1 MISKFQNKLD
11 SLKSKSNHVFL
22 RVSKFYKKKSPLK
35 IIDMFKKFILLSL
48 LTISSFST
56 FAQYQFTE
64 TSKVNCTAIKNQENT
79 GTCWSFSTVSFLESE
94 LLRTGQGEHD
104 LSEMYIVRNIYQ
116 DKARN
121 YVLRQG
127 KANFSQGSLAH
138 DVIRAYKMGGIV
150 PESVF
155 DGKLSDTDSHD
166 HSELEIALKSILD
179 GIVKQKRP
187 SPRWAGSID
196 AIMDNYMGDAPEKFV
211 YQEKEYTPASFA
223 KSLKINPEE
232 YLSFTSYMHH
242 PYFKACILEIPDNYS
257 NGSYINLQMGD
268 VERIVDNAL
277 ANGFT
282 VSWDGDVSEKGFSS
296 RNGIAVLPVD
306 ENRKDLFTTPG
317 AEIKVTQE
325 LRQATFMDYSTTDDH
340 LMHIVGTATD
350 QNGTKYYIIKNSW
363 GEVSEYKGYLYM
375 SAPYF
380 RLKTV
385 GVLVHKDAVPK
396 LMWEKLGLNRLP

>member
-1 MISKFQNKLD
+1 
-11 SLKSKSNHVFL
+11 
-22 RVSKFYKKKSPLK
+22 
-35 IIDMFKKFILLSL
+35 MFKKSVLLSM
-48 LTISSFST
+48 LTIFACSA
-56 FAQYQFTE
+56 FAQYQFEE
-64 TSKVNCTAIKNQENT
+64 TNKVACTAVKNQQRT

-94 LLRTGQGEHD
+94 LMRMGQPGID

-155 DGKLSDTDSHD
+155 DGKVEESDMHD
-166 HSELEIALKSILD
+166 HSEMEVALKGMID
-179 GIVKQKRP
+179 GIIKQKRP
-187 SPRWAGSID
+187 TPRWAGGVD
-196 AIMDNYMGDAPEKFV
+196 AIMDIYMGDVPEKFA
-211 YQEKEYTPASFA
+211 YEGKDYTVESFT
-223 KSLKINPEE
+223 KSLKINPDD
-232 YLSFTSYMHH
+232 YLSFTSYTHH
-242 PYFKACILEIPDNYS
+242 PFFEECILEIPDNYS

-268 VERIVDNAL
+268 LERIVDNAL

-296 RNGIAVLPVD
+296 KNGIAVLPVD
-306 ENRKDLFTTPG
+306 EKREDLFTKPG
-317 AEIKVTQE
+317 PEIKVTQE
-325 LRQATFMDYSTTDDH
+325 LRQKTFMNYSTTDDH
-340 LMHIVGTATD
+340 LMHIVGTAKD

-363 GEVSEYKGYLYM
+363 GEISEYKGYLYM
-375 SAPYF
+375 SAAYF

-385 GVLVHKDAVPK
+385 GVLVHKEAVPK
-396 LMWEKLGLNRLP
+396 VMWEKLEIE

>member
-1 MISKFQNKLD
+1 
-11 SLKSKSNHVFL
+11 
-22 RVSKFYKKKSPLK
+22 
-35 IIDMFKKFILLSL
+35 MFKKFILLSL

-64 TSKVNCTAIKNQENT
+64 TSKVNCTTIKNQENT

-94 LLRTGQGEHD
+94 LLRMGQGEHD
-104 LSEMYIVRNIYQ
+104 LSEMYIVRSIYQ

-179 GIVKQKRP
+179 GIVKQKNP

-325 LRQATFMDYSTTDDH
+325 LRQETFMNYSTTDDH

-350 QNGTKYYIIKNSW
+350 QNGMKYYIIKNSW

-396 LMWEKLGLNRLP
+396 LMWEKLGL